1 MDKEKYTRQIDAYYK
16 KRLRSYEMIELGETP
31 EVLVQRGV
39 PKLPLVMKQ
48 STLTKCVRKNTGSRS
63 AHDLPRS
70 VIEAVPEQICNPIFL
85 IQDKESHS
93 IALISDMEDKDRN
106 KILIAIRLRELKDG
120 VEVNEIKSIYG
131 KTKLF
136 EYLNRHMEKGQ
147 LEVINTKKAESLSR
161 VIGLHLPKAL
171 ITSNHDYNVPR
182 QEPKVNCKSANYS
195 KSSVGSVVSRLREYQ
210 QQIQKQDAEESRQN
224 SIQHRFR
231 DRER

>member
-16 KRLRSYEMIELGETP
+16 KRLRSYEMLSLGETP
-31 EVLVQRGV
+31 EVLTQRGV

-48 STLTKCVRKNTGSRS
+48 STLTKCVRKSTGSRS

-70 VIEAVPEQICNPIFL
+70 VIEAVPDQICNPIFL
-85 IQDKESHS
+85 LQDKESQS
-93 IALISDMEDKDRN
+93 IALISDMEDRDRN

-147 LEVINTKKAESLSR
+147 LEVVDTKKAESLSR
-161 VIGLHLPKAL
+161 VIGLQLPKAL
-171 ITSNHDYNVPR
+171 ITSNHDNNVPR
-182 QEPKVNCKSANYS
+182 QEHKVNCKSANSS
-195 KSSVGSVVSRLREYQ
+195 KSSVVSRLREYQ
-210 QQIQKQDAEESRQN
+210 QQIQKQDAEEGRQN
-224 SIQHRFR
+224 SIQHRPQ